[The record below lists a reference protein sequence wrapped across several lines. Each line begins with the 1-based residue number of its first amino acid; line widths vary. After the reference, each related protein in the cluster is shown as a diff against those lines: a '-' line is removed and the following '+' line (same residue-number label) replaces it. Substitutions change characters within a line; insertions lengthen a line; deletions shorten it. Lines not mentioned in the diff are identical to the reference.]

1 MGNLVVAST
10 AALPARDN
18 MEVEAAAAEPEMEV
32 DFAADDGDEIISE
45 PTLLDLSLAQLAAAN
60 KTEHKAERQQSQLEE
75 RRAVKKKKKK
85 KGGDF
90 LGGVQ
95 SRKGIS
101 KNAENRK
108 SFKTRPGKGKG
119 AGARNS
125 PAGNRKMKKGGRGG
139 KGNAAAPGRKG
150 LAPIKKGF
158 MPKTPIQKR
167 LGMSLDDL
175 SKLSS

>member
-1 MGNLVVAST
+1 MG
-10 AALPARDN
+10 AATVN
-18 MEVEAAAAEPEMEV
+18 MEVDGSETLATEQTTAADVEI

-175 SKLSS
+175 SKLSIS

>member
-1 MGNLVVAST
+1 MGESGRCST

-18 MEVEAAAAEPEMEV
+18 MEVEAAAAVEPEMEV

-60 KTEHKAERQQSQLEE
+60 KTERQQSQLEE

-175 SKLSS
+175 SKLSIS

>member
-1 MGNLVVAST
+1 MG
-10 AALPARDN
+10 AATVN
-18 MEVEAAAAEPEMEV
+18 MEVDGSETLATEQTTAADVEI

-85 KGGDF
+85 KGDF

-108 SFKTRPGKGKG
+108 GFKT
-119 AGARNS
+119 
-125 PAGNRKMKKGGRGG
+125 
-139 KGNAAAPGRKG
+139 
-150 LAPIKKGF
+150 
-158 MPKTPIQKR
+158 
-167 LGMSLDDL
+167 
-175 SKLSS
+175 